1 MQPRLSPESHR
12 SLLLI
17 YSNCCLSFFD
27 CFVVACEWL
36 MRKLVWC
43 DHDGL
48 KMLAEAFEEVAACFL
63 SVCGNLNHWELGV
76 CPVQS
81 VRWHWLLL
89 YLFDFSCLQKLLEIL
104 PCKSAIS
111 VICEKK
117 KNLMNV
123 WNKTDAGV
131 ESHLSLVWTA
141 LQIGNTEPRRQF
153 SLPEISYLLL
163 QEDIRFSVKWSRP
176 PLKYLFFFLF
186 LLSNCSLRAQCW
198 KCTFSLC

>member
-1 MQPRLSPESHR
+1 MQPRLSSESHR

-17 YSNCCLSFFD
+17 YSNCFLSFFD

-36 MRKLVWC
+36 MQKLVWC

-48 KMLAEAFEEVAACFL
+48 KMLAEAFEEVAACVL

-81 VRWHWLLL
+81 VRWRWLLL

-117 KNLMNV
+117 SHECVKQNGRGGWITSKSSVNCTSDWQHRAETTIFTR
-123 WNKTDAGV
+123 WNILSSSSGGYQIFSEV
-131 ESHLSLVWTA
+131 EPPST
-141 LQIGNTEPRRQF
+141 QI
-153 SLPEISYLLL
+153 
-163 QEDIRFSVKWSRP
+163 SV
-176 PLKYLFFFLF
+176 F
-186 LLSNCSLRAQCW
+186 LLIP
-198 KCTFSLC
+198 TV